1 MTNKEAANVMKK
13 YTDDYCGNTISKI
26 VSDAHKMAISA
37 LERDRWIDVTE
48 KLPEK
53 PEIVLVT
60 QVKQV
65 DGEIVRVTRSM
76 MFDGHSFCA
85 YGSTQQGIWAWRP
98 LPEPYYP
105 QELKYAD
112 ADTAQGGLQPAT

>member
-1 MTNKEAANVMKK
+1 MTNEKAIEYLKIDTMVYNDG
-13 YTDDYCGNTISKI
+13 TPEGELRKI
-26 VSDAHKMAISA
+26 VYNTAISA
-37 LERDRWIDVTE
+37 LEHDRWIDVTE

-98 LPEPYYP
+98 LPEPYRESEGEHE
-105 QELKYAD
+105 Q
-112 ADTAQGGLQPAT
+112 